1 MQIQDKYFRAYYDK
15 EGNTGELYLYGYI
28 GQKAD
33 PFYGEDPEEDIT
45 DKAVVKAIRELE
57 KQTARIN
64 IRINSP
70 GGSVMHG
77 DPIITAIRNSKAE
90 IHTYVDGIAASMA
103 FDIWAAAKNRHASI
117 NSKLMIH
124 ATGGLAFGTAKDMRA
139 AADML
144 DKFDQSAIS
153 TFADATG
160 MSEDEIRKKF
170 YEDYADHWLTA
181 KDALEMG
188 LISEIE
194 NYETA
199 LPVPNPEKYSYRE
212 LLEQATKFYTDG
224 QQTKTQ
230 DAEKAEGQKIEEESW
245 REDYLRRLTYLTNLQ

>member
-57 KQTARIN
+57 KQTGRIN
-64 IRINSP
+64 IHINSP

-124 ATGGLAFGTAKDMRA
+124 ATGGFAFGTAKDMRA

-160 MSEDEIRKKF
+160 MSEEEIKKEF

-188 LISEIE
+188 LIAEIE

-199 LPVPNPEKYSYRE
+199 LPVQNPEKYSYRE
-212 LLEQATKFYTDG
+212 LLEQATKFYTDAE
-224 QQTKTQ
+224 QAKETK
-230 DAEKAEGQKIEEESW
+230 KAERQKIEEESW
-245 REDYLRRLTYLTNLQ
+245 REDHLRRLTHLMNLIK